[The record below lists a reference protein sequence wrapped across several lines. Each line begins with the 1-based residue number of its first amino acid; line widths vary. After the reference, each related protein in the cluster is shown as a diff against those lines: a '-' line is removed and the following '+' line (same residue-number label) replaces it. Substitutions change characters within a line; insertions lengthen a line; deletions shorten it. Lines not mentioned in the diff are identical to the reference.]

1 MKIDFKN
8 SPKIKFCFLET
19 KIWYSWLNLGKN
31 WVLIMQERKYEFYL
45 YIIYKYFKG
54 SNRQFVN
61 EL

>member
-8 SPKIKFCFLET
+8 SPKINFSFLET
-19 KIWYSWLNLGKN
+19 KIWYAWLSVGKN

-45 YIIYKYFKG
+45 YIIYKSLKG
-54 SNRQFVN
+54 LKRQFVN